1 MVASAETVAE
11 VATGPCEPRPQQQPV
26 ATAASAPSLISSLL
40 RPEAMEARAALADY
54 LLAMADL
61 EETAEPVGTVE
72 LALHPALP
80 HCRQVTAATAVTRAS
95 PLLKAAMVATPAYSH
110 QPAGTVEL
118 ADSDQS
124 AATVAT
130 AALGRRVATA
140 EPADSDQPAASG
152 QPAVS
157 AGTAE
162 PDQQPE
168 SAATAEPDQQPESAG
183 TAERAARAEPGRTST
198 V

>member
-1 MVASAETVAE
+1 MVASAATVAE
-11 VATGPCEPRPQQQPV
+11 VAWGLCEPRPQQQSV
-26 ATAASAPSLISSLL
+26 ATAASAPSLMCSLL

-72 LALHPALP
+72 LALHLAIP
-80 HCRQVTAATAVTRAS
+80 HFRQVTAATAVTRAS
-95 PLLKAAMVATPAYSH
+95 PLLKAAMVETQAYSH
-110 QPAGTVEL
+110 QPAASAAT
-118 ADSDQS
+118 ADSDQP

-130 AALGRRVATA
+130 AALGRRAGTA
-140 EPADSDQPAASG
+140 EPADSDQLAESG

-162 PDQQPE
+162 PD
-168 SAATAEPDQQPESAG
+168 
-183 TAERAARAEPGRTST
+183 
-198 V
+198 